1 MAARLLKGMRPLLLA
16 YGPGEERSIAAQ
28 SGEFCLRYAFLRPP
42 LLSAFNRQTPKTAPT
57 PGPHL
62 GPQGAGT
69 GSLYVSCVL
78 SNA

>member
-1 MAARLLKGMRPLLLA
+1 MAARLLKGVWPLLLA
-16 YGPGEERSIAAQ
+16 SGLRGEQFIAAR
-28 SGEFCLRYAFLRPP
+28 SGEFSQCKVFLRPP
-42 LLSAFNRQTPKTAPT
+42 LLSAINRQTPKTAPT

-69 GSLYVSCVL
+69 GSLYLSCVL